1 MQRDLLSAF
10 LAMCVEN
17 ELLNTPMARNLWPG
31 LEPVLWAVLSELSAL
46 ADNLEPVNGKALPS
60 SFGLGQRQNGSPR
73 KPDGI
78 SIKNPETELMF
89 AFQETVG

>member
-17 ELLNTPMARNLWPG
+17 ELLNTQMARNLWPG
-31 LEPVLWAVLSELSAL
+31 LEPVLGAVLSELSAK

-78 SIKNPETELMF
+78 PIKKLETELPF
-89 AFQETVG
+89 GFQETVG